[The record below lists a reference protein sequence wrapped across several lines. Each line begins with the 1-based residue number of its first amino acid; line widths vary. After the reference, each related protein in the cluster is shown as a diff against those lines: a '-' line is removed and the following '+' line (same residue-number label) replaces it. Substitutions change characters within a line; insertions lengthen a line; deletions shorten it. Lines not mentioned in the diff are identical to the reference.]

1 MIKTRLIGNI
11 KLRKM
16 LPRALIILVIASGLV
31 ISILGMYFVGQQ
43 KISRE
48 EELKKDFSVRLVE
61 VAGGIENS
69 IRKAIEQVFQ
79 KIEANSINTKDQN
92 TLLETVKNIVLTHP
106 IIQYPFIISSGGKFT
121 FPFSGK
127 PVAAT
132 LKTIDLQI
140 PDRQI
145 KSLYSR
151 AQELEFKEQQY
162 LEAITYYL
170 KCLGEKPDLQIDPY
184 IFNCIARCYFKLK
197 KFSQALAYY
206 TEILHYYPEI
216 TARDRSLYFQVLR
229 QTALSYKQ
237 KQDIPNALKY
247 YLKLYEEIPRYQ
259 ILPDASTLVF
269 FKNEALDYLNQH
281 SSAHEPEN
289 RRFKRMKEIDRLEG
303 ASELD
308 IALRWRYFDIEDYER
323 DLGQDQNNKD
333 QFRFLKLKEL
343 FAPSDRRARFY
354 RNVKNMNDWEAN
366 QSSSLQ
372 IKTIR
377 QPVTGIGDKIAF
389 KKIAPTGHSEEIFW
403 GFMVRSDFIRTSA
416 LSEFAERNP
425 DKTNLEILI
434 LDQKNHIEKI
444 NQSSPLKSPLL
455 SYDFKGP
462 LAGQRLVMAA
472 EDKNYFE
479 TRVQKEIRFIYIL
492 IISLMLTL
500 ILGTYFFYKY
510 FSREAELVRLKSEF
524 VDSASHSLKTPL
536 TRIRMLAEK
545 LQLGWVKAGAK
556 REEYYQTIIR
566 ETDNLTD
573 MIENMLDFSRIE
585 AGKKTY
591 EFQPESL
598 GQQLRAA
605 IDLYAGYLRSLDF
618 HLEVD
623 IDDTL
628 PPMELAPK
636 AIKLVVGNLVHNA
649 VKYSP
654 AKKWIGIRLYQDKNN
669 AVIEICDRGSGIAAQ
684 DLAHIF
690 EKFYRGRK
698 RDNKSDEGSGL
709 GLYLVKHAVTAHG
722 GTIKVQSKP
731 SAGSTFTICLPLTK
745 QKT

>member
-1 MIKTRLIGNI
+1 MKTRLIGNI
-11 KLRKM
+11 KLRRM

-43 KISRE
+43 KISRG

-61 VAGGIENS
+61 LAGGIENRVRQS
-69 IRKAIEQVFQ
+69 IEKVFQ
-79 KIEANSINTKDQN
+79 EIEANPINIKDQN
-92 TLLETVKNIVLTHP
+92 GLLETVKNIGLTHP
-106 IIQYPFIISSGGKFT
+106 IIRYPFLISSEGKFI
-121 FPFSGK
+121 FPFSGR

-132 LKTIDLQI
+132 MKTIDLQI

-145 KSLYSR
+145 ESLYRR

-170 KCLGEKPDLQIDPY
+170 KCLREKPELQIDPY

-206 TEILHYYPEI
+206 SEILRYYPEI

-247 YLKLYEEIPRYQ
+247 YLKLYEEIPRFQ

-269 FKNEALDYLNQH
+269 FKNEALDFLNQH
-281 SSAHEPEN
+281 IRAHEPHSQ
-289 RRFKRMKEIDRLEG
+289 RFKRMKEIDRLEG

-323 DLGQDQNNKD
+323 DLGQDQDNND

-354 RNVKNMNDWEAN
+354 RSVKNMNDWQAN

-377 QPVTGIGDKIAF
+377 QPGTDIGAKIAF
-389 KKIAPTGHSEEIFW
+389 KKVAATGQAGEVFW
-403 GFMVRSDFIRTSA
+403 GFMVRSDFIRTA
-416 LSEFAERNP
+416 VLSEFAERNP
-425 DKTNLEILI
+425 DKTNLRLLI
-434 LDQKNHIEKI
+434 LEQKNHIRQI
-444 NQSSPLKSPLL
+444 DPSSPAPFPLL

-472 EDKNYFE
+472 KDKNYFE

-598 GQQLRAA
+598 GQQLKAA
-605 IDLYAGYLRSLDF
+605 IDLYAGYLHSLDF

-623 IDDTL
+623 IDDSL
-628 PPMELAPK
+628 PPMELDPK

-649 VKYSP
+649 IKYSP
-654 AKKWIGIRLYQDKNN
+654 LEKWIGIRLYQDKNN
-669 AVIEICDRGSGIAAQ
+669 AVLEICDRGSGIAAQ
-684 DLAHIF
+684 DLPHIF

-731 SAGSTFTICLPLTK
+731 SAGSTFTICLPITK